1 MDLTERIDRRRT
13 RNSKHELVV
22 DPDSLNP
29 VVHPTEPVG
38 RETLFEALLDAIDP
52 LFEQAVPPN
61 VYVWGPSGSGKSAIV
76 TALMSAL
83 ETKMQSQRPFYAA
96 TRGQTESDEVEFA
109 YLDAR
114 QATSRFQLYREL
126 LDGLL
131 VDAVPERGMSTDA
144 LERKIRSIQSAGT
157 TVVVAVDHLQE
168 SMTADVGE
176 IHRYFE
182 PFENL
187 AWLGVGR
194 TPPEDV
200 SLPIP
205 EQQVHVPA
213 YGNELVD
220 TLTVRGSRG
229 LSHTLDHRHA
239 QRLAEWA
246 EGDAH
251 DALAALY
258 VAARTA
264 ERADATR
271 LRDEDVEAGIDAVP
285 RDGVPIGQV
294 LALSENEHRILERL
308 LALERDGERPIER
321 TAELIAEQTEFTPG
335 TVKRRL
341 YELAQFGVLKRQ
353 EVTVGP
359 GGTGNGRR
367 PSGVTPNFSA
377 TLFTLLRE

>member
-29 VVHPTEPVG
+29 VVHPAEPVG

-52 LFEQAVPPN
+52 LFEQAVPPD

-96 TRGQTESDEVEFA
+96 TRGQTKGDGVEFA

-126 LDGLL
+126 LDELL

-144 LERKIRSIQSAGT
+144 LERKIQSIQSTGT
-157 TVVVAVDHLQE
+157 TVVVAVDHLGE
-168 SMTADVGE
+168 SRTADVAE
-176 IHRYFE
+176 IHQFFE

-205 EQQVHVPA
+205 EQHVHVPA

-220 TLTVRGSRG
+220 TLTVRGSQG

-246 EGDAH
+246 DGDAH
-251 DALAALY
+251 DALAALFIAAN
-258 VAARTA
+258 VA
-264 ERADATR
+264 EGADATR
-271 LRDEDVEAGIDAVP
+271 LRDEDVEAGIEAVP

-294 LALSENEHRILERL
+294 LALSENEHHILERL
-308 LALERDGERPIER
+308 LALDRDEERPIEK
-321 TAELIAEQTEFTPG
+321 TAQLIGEQTDLTPG
-335 TVKRRL
+335 TVKRQL
-341 YELAQFGVLKRQ
+341 YELAQFGVLSRQ

-359 GGTGNGRR
+359 PGNGRR